1 MKDNRVHKFGIIST
15 LLLITCFATSPLFA
29 SSSIKFG
36 VHQNKPLNF
45 RDQDGQI
52 KGLVI
57 DVFTHIANQEGWQI
71 EYLPCLWGDC
81 LEKLKKGDIDVLSAI
96 GYTSK
101 RQETYD
107 FNETPLITNWGM
119 VVVHPDAAIQ
129 SILDLQGKSIAVM
142 KKANHTLALKE
153 LLQEFRIDVNYLEV
167 NDFMEV
173 FRLVQEKKVDAG
185 VVNRLLASQFSKKYN
200 VIKSSIVFNPIE
212 IRYAFTK
219 NRHMEK
225 LKVVDSRLL
234 EMLKDPGSSYH
245 KSFAHWFGDRE
256 TTNRPD
262 WLKWLMA
269 SSIILIMVFVV
280 ISVLLRHQVKVKTV
294 TLTKKTKLLMR
305 L

>member
-1 MKDNRVHKFGIIST
+1 
-15 LLLITCFATSPLFA
+15 
-29 SSSIKFG
+29 
-36 VHQNKPLNF
+36 
-45 RDQDGQI
+45 
-52 KGLVI
+52 
-57 DVFTHIANQEGWQI
+57 
-71 EYLPCLWGDC
+71 
-81 LEKLKKGDIDVLSAI
+81 
-96 GYTSK
+96 
-101 RQETYD
+101 
-107 FNETPLITNWGM
+107 
-119 VVVHPDAAIQ
+119 
-129 SILDLQGKSIAVM
+129 LQK
-142 KKANHTLALKE
+142 
-153 LLQEFRIDVNYLEV
+153 FRIDVNYLEV

-234 EMLKDPGSSYH
+234 DMRKDPESSYH

-256 TTNRPD
+256 TTNLP

-269 SSIILIMVFVV
+269 SSISLITVSVV

-294 TLTKKTKLLMR
+294 TLTKKAKLLMR